1 MVILDCRGQQ
11 CPQPVVQV
19 RRQMLASPETP
30 LRLLVSDSAARDN
43 VGRLAA
49 SRGYRVAITEEGG
62 AFQLDL
68 SPAEAAARQA
78 AAPATGPTVVL
89 VASDQ
94 MGSGDAKLGQILM
107 KNFLFTMAE
116 NDTAPDQLLFVNG
129 GARLT
134 VGGSDVI
141 EPLQKLVDLG
151 ADVATC
157 GLCLEFFGLKEALV
171 VGRVTNM
178 LEIATAL
185 QTAGRVIRP

>member
-19 RRQMLASPETP
+19 RRQMLASPAAP
-30 LRLLVSDSAARDN
+30 LRVLVSDPAARDN

-49 SRGYRVAITEEGG
+49 SRGYRVAIIEEGG

-134 VGGSDVI
+134 AGGSDVI

-157 GLCLEFFGLKEALV
+157 GLCLEYFGLKEALV

>member
-19 RRQMLASPETP
+19 RRQMLASPAAP
-30 LRLLVSDSAARDN
+30 LRVLVSDPAARDN

-49 SRGYRVAITEEGG
+49 SRGYRVAIIEEGG

-78 AAPATGPTVVL
+78 AAPATGPTVLL

>member
-19 RRQMLASPETP
+19 RRQMLASPAAP
-30 LRLLVSDSAARDN
+30 LRVLVSDPAARDN

-78 AAPATGPTVVL
+78 AAPATGPTVLL